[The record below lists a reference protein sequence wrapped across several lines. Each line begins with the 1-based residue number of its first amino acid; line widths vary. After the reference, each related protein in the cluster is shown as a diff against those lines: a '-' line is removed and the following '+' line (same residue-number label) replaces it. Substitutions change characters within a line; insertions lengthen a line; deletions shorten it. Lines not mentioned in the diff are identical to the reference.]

1 MANKARVKRVEEA
14 FRRRIADFWANFTDY
29 ELKLLAGGDPI
40 TTRKAKALGG
50 DGITA
55 YEMALMT
62 PAEREALN
70 RIAEEMRLSDCEN
83 KSLG

>member
-29 ELKLLAGGDPI
+29 ELKLLASGDST

-50 DGITA
+50 DEITA
-55 YEMALMT
+55 CEMALMT
-62 PAEREALN
+62 PAEREVLN
-70 RIAEEMRLSDCEN
+70 RIAEKMRISDYED